1 MLELAVH
8 ALAVQ
13 APQGLVKDKLLNM
26 AADEP
31 VLKLLV
37 QGLLS
42 VDEPAVAVMLSA
54 ARARFAA
61 ESIHVLDAQGR
72 ILAQDAEGAQV
83 FDGSAPVFRRLELA
97 AHAPDG
103 AGRCGYTQPRARLVG
118 GCAGARRP
126 CAGSTDA
133 GNRGAATVLAPLDA
147 LIAQVGSPLL
157 LLSPQGVAVAATRP
171 EWLYAVAP
179 P

>member
-1 MLELAVH
+1 MRWLCRP
-8 ALAVQ
+8 
-13 APQGLVKDKLLNM
+13 PQGLVKDKLLNM

-83 FDGSAPVFRRLELA
+83 FDGSAPFC
-97 AHAPDG
+97 G
-103 AGRCGYTQPRARLVG
+103 AWSWRRAR
-118 GCAGARRP
+118 
-126 CAGSTDA
+126 T
-133 GNRGAATVLAPLDA
+133 
-147 LIAQVGSPLL
+147 
-157 LLSPQGVAVAATRP
+157 
-171 EWLYAVAP
+171 
-179 P
+179 